1 MRETKA
7 KEERG
12 SEGSGGGARWVDE
25 LTAIGEEE
33 RDGWKNLENVKGKK
47 ESGRNELENGFKER

>member
-12 SEGSGGGARWVDE
+12 SEGSGGGERWVDE
-25 LTAIGEEE
+25 LTAIGEEK
-33 RDGWKNLENVKGKK
+33 RDGGGKNLEKNVKGKK
-47 ESGRNELENGFKER
+47 ESGRNEFEKWI

>member
-12 SEGSGGGARWVDE
+12 SEGSGGGERWVDE
-25 LTAIGEEE
+25 LTAIGEEK
-33 RDGWKNLENVKGKK
+33 RDGGG
-47 ESGRNELENGFKER
+47 GRIWRRM

>member
-12 SEGSGGGARWVDE
+12 SEGSGGGERWVDE
-25 LTAIGEEE
+25 LTAIGEEK
-33 RDGWKNLENVKGKK
+33 RDGGGEEFGEECEGEKGK
-47 ESGRNELENGFKER
+47 R